1 MTYIQDND
9 GDYTKQC
16 ETEGCPNEVWIGV
29 SICLCRQCLD
39 EDDDVEFKITP
50 YFEQRFMI

>member
-1 MTYIQDND
+1 MTYILDND

-29 SICLCRQCLD
+29 SRCYCRDCLD
-39 EDDDVEFKITP
+39 EDNLKFKIIP
-50 YFEQRFMI
+50 YFEQRFML